1 MVLIDLREPINA
13 CSHGAGMLLAIPVTW
28 FLCMRCRNFG
38 ADCTEDMRL
47 LRASRYERVKLA
59 CLLVFGLSLTSC
71 YGISAL
77 FHGVWFSGESLAR
90 LQRLDH
96 IGIFFLIAGT
106 YTPVAWSLMRGHWW
120 WVTLA
125 TIWTVAGVCAVRVW
139 CGGLMPVWVST
150 VIYLVMGWSA
160 VFCYFELA
168 RFYPHRTLAPLPV
181 GGVFYSVGA
190 LFNLAKWPV
199 LVPGVFAA
207 HELFHFFVIAGS
219 ACHIFFMLKVVVP
232 AREARN
238 FPERLAGTSVD
249 FASSRGSTWPD
260 WSRLQWRVHVSAAV
274 SASPVQ
280 TNDER
285 VGSRDTQHLN

>member
-1 MVLIDLREPINA
+1 MVLTDLREPINA
-13 CSHGAGMLLAIPVTW
+13 WSHGAGMMLAIPVTW
-28 FLCMRCRNFG
+28 FMCKRCRKFR
-38 ADCTEDMRL
+38 ADCAEEMRL
-47 LRASRYERVKLA
+47 LSASRYERVKLT
-59 CLLVFGLSLTSC
+59 CLLVFGLTLTSC

-77 FHGVWFSGESLAR
+77 FHGVRFSGESLAR

-120 WVTLA
+120 WVTLT
-125 TIWTVAGVCAVRVW
+125 TIWTVAGVCAGRVW

-150 VIYLVMGWSA
+150 AIYLVMGWSA

-168 RFYPHRTLAPLPV
+168 RSYSHRTLAPLPL

-190 LFNLAKWPV
+190 LFNLANWPV
-199 LVPGVFAA
+199 FVPGVFAA

-232 AREARN
+232 ARETQRVA
-238 FPERLAGTSVD
+238 ERLGGPSVVL
-249 FASSRGSTWPD
+249 ASPCAPSWSD
-260 WSRLQWRVHVSAAV
+260 WSRLQWRVHLPAAL
-274 SASPVQ
+274 SGTRGQ
-280 TNDER
+280 KKDGR
-285 VGSRDTQHLN
+285 VGSRDRQHLN